1 MANRFPFSDLALKHL
16 TAPDKGKSDYHDA
29 RSSGFGIRVANT
41 GTKTFFLRYRYKGKL
56 QRLMIGPYPAI
67 KLSDARG
74 TADAARTL
82 VRAGRDPKIL
92 SYSFTRVQPA
102 LHPINIPNGSEHAD
116 PDATLFEDAVEHFL
130 ATNPILKNNTPE
142 TAAEKARS
150 LRKFW
155 GPHFNGR
162 TLSSIKRIEI
172 STITEQHVIRTGQR
186 VTANQAH
193 KNIKM
198 FFKWCVEKEY
208 IEYSPAAALSKPATT
223 TSRRRVLNEQE
234 IVLVWR
240 AATRHGYP
248 YGIVAQLAL
257 LTIQRRGEIS
267 KMRWNEINWRERHWT
282 IPGSKTKNGRPTV
295 VPLSTLAIHLL
306 RQVHQMRVLTRV
318 EVEQT
323 LGIKPNRQH
332 GLFHNVYS
340 PYVFPARANPS
351 NPISGFSDGKER
363 IDAYAA
369 AIAAEHGLPPLD
381 HWTIHDLRRT
391 ATTLLGKLNTPA
403 HLKPLLLNHT
413 NRSVTAIY
421 DLFDYLPDKA
431 AAVQKWADYI
441 EEILASPD
449 ILPPALAGS
458 VRDT

>member
-1 MANRFPFSDLALKHL
+1 MAKFAFSDLALKNL
-16 TAPDKGKSDYHDA
+16 SSAKALSDFQDL
-29 RSSGFGIRVANT
+29 RSPGFGIRVTNK

-56 QRLMIGPYPAI
+56 QRLTIGPYPTI
-67 KLSDARG
+67 KLADARG

-82 VRAGRDPKIL
+82 LRAGKNPKVL
-92 SYSFTRVQPA
+92 SYSFARVHPA
-102 LHPINIPNGSEHAD
+102 LHPINNPAGAEAAGTG
-116 PDATLFEDAVEHFL
+116 ATMFEDAVEHFL
-130 ATNPILKNNTPE
+130 TTNPILRNNKPA
-142 TAAEKARS
+142 TAAEKARV

-162 TLSSIKRIEI
+162 TLNSIKRTEI
-172 STITEQHVIRTGQR
+172 SNATEQHVIRTGQR
-186 VTANQAH
+186 VAANQAH
-193 KNIKM
+193 KIIKL

-208 IEYSPAAALSKPATT
+208 IEYSPAALLSKPATT
-223 TSRRRVLNEQE
+223 TPRQRVLNEQE

-248 YGIVAQLAL
+248 YGIVTQVAL
-257 LTIQRRGEIS
+257 LTMQRRGEIS
-267 KMRWNEINWRERHWT
+267 KMRWNEINWRESHWT
-282 IPGSKTKNGRPTV
+282 IPGSKAKNGRPTV
-295 VPLSTLAIHLL
+295 VPLSTLAVHLL

-332 GLFHNVYS
+332 ALFHNVYS
-340 PYVFPARANPS
+340 PYVFPARANPA

-363 IDAYAA
+363 IDAHAA
-369 AIAAEHGLPPLD
+369 EIAAEHGLPPLD

-441 EEILASPD
+441 EQILASPD
-449 ILPPALAGS
+449 ILPPPLSGTI
-458 VRDT
+458 RGP